1 MRAIFGAV
9 AALFLT
15 AQLVSTGPL
24 AAQTPVL
31 PGPAGEDTIVARVD
45 GQPIRRSDVLSFQRS
60 LPAQFQQVPIE
71 ALLEPIVERLVS
83 QRLLVADGR
92 KKNLQTD
99 AEVRQRLTQFED
111 RVIQE
116 VLLNRV
122 LADKVNEA
130 ALRTRYAA
138 YQKENPGKEEVRA
151 SHILVNSEAQ
161 AKEILTALKGGADF
175 GKLAGEK
182 SIDPAGKSSG
192 GDLGYFGKDEM
203 VPEFAEAAFAMKA
216 GDTSVT
222 PVKTQFGWHV
232 IRVADRRTVAESFE
246 EVRERLS
253 SELSQEIMQS
263 YVDGLRKTA
272 KVELFGLDGKPLPA
286 TPAGPTITPAK

>member
-1 MRAIFGAV
+1 MRAIFGAALALLVTV
-9 AALFLT
+9 A
-15 AQLVSTGPL
+15 PL
-24 AAQTPVL
+24 AAQTQAPVL
-31 PGPAGEDTIVARVD
+31 PGPAGGEDTIVARVD

-83 QRLLVADGR
+83 QKLLVADGR

-116 VLLNRV
+116 VLLNRL
-122 LADKVNEA
+122 LADKVNDA

-175 GKLAGEK
+175 GKLASEK

-216 GDTSVT
+216 GDTSAA

-253 SELSQEIMQS
+253 SEMSQEIMQS
-263 YVDGLRKTA
+263 YVEGLRKTA
-272 KVELFGLDGKPLPA
+272 KVELFGLDGKPLQAAP
-286 TPAGPTITPAK
+286 TGPTITPAK

>member
-1 MRAIFGAV
+1 MRAIFGAALALLVTV
-9 AALFLT
+9 A
-15 AQLVSTGPL
+15 PL
-24 AAQTPVL
+24 AAQTQAPVL
-31 PGPAGEDTIVARVD
+31 PGPAGSEDTIVARVD

-83 QRLLVADGR
+83 QKLLVADGR

-116 VLLNRV
+116 VLLNRL
-122 LADKVNEA
+122 LADKVNDA

-175 GKLAGEK
+175 GKLASEK

-216 GDTSVT
+216 GDTSAA

-253 SELSQEIMQS
+253 SEMSQEIMQS
-263 YVDGLRKTA
+263 YVEGLRKTA
-272 KVELFGLDGKPLPA
+272 KVELFGLDGKPLQAAP
-286 TPAGPTITPAK
+286 TGPTITPAK

>member
-1 MRAIFGAV
+1 MRAIFGA
-9 AALFLT
+9 ALALLVT
-15 AQLVSTGPL
+15 AQLFAAGPL
-24 AAQTPVL
+24 AAQTPAA
-31 PGPAGEDTIVARVD
+31 PNAGDDPVVARVD

-83 QRLLVADGR
+83 QKLLVADGR
-92 KKNLQTD
+92 KKNLQAD

-116 VLLNRV
+116 VLLNRL
-122 LADKVNEA
+122 LADKINDA

-161 AKEILTALKGGADF
+161 AREILTALRGGADF

-216 GDTSVT
+216 GETSAS

-232 IRVADRRTVAESFE
+232 IRIADRRTVAESFE

-253 SELSQEIMQS
+253 SEMSQEIMQG
-263 YVDGLRKTA
+263 YVEGLRKSA

-286 TPAGPTITPAK
+286 APTGPTITPAR

>member
-1 MRAIFGAV
+1 MRAIFGA
-9 AALFLT
+9 ALALLVT
-15 AQLVSTGPL
+15 AQLFAAGPL
-24 AAQTPVL
+24 AAQTPAV
-31 PGPAGEDTIVARVD
+31 PNAGDDPVVARVD

-83 QRLLVADGR
+83 QKLLVADGR
-92 KKNLQTD
+92 KKNLQAD

-116 VLLNRV
+116 VLLNRL
-122 LADKVNEA
+122 LADKINDA

-161 AKEILTALKGGADF
+161 AREILTALRGGADF

-216 GDTSVT
+216 GETSAS

-232 IRVADRRTVAESFE
+232 IRIADRRTVAESFE

-253 SELSQEIMQS
+253 SEMSQEIMQG
-263 YVDGLRKTA
+263 YVEGLRKSA

-286 TPAGPTITPAK
+286 APTGPTITPAR

>member
-1 MRAIFGAV
+1 MRAIFGAALALLVTV
-9 AALFLT
+9 A
-15 AQLVSTGPL
+15 PL
-24 AAQTPVL
+24 AAQTQAPVL
-31 PGPAGEDTIVARVD
+31 PGPAGSEDTIVARVD

-83 QRLLVADGR
+83 QKLLVADGR

-116 VLLNRV
+116 VLLNRL
-122 LADKVNEA
+122 LADKVNDA

-175 GKLAGEK
+175 GKLASEK

-216 GDTSVT
+216 GDTSAA

-253 SELSQEIMQS
+253 SEMSQEIMQS
-263 YVDGLRKTA
+263 YVEGLRKTA

-286 TPAGPTITPAK
+286 APTGPTITPAK

>member
-1 MRAIFGAV
+1 M
-9 AALFLT
+9 
-15 AQLVSTGPL
+15 
-24 AAQTPVL
+24 
-31 PGPAGEDTIVARVD
+31 
-45 GQPIRRSDVLSFQRS
+45 
-60 LPAQFQQVPIE
+60 PIE

-83 QRLLVADGR
+83 QKLLVADGR
-92 KKNLQTD
+92 KKNLQAD

-122 LADKVNEA
+122 LADKVNDA

-161 AKEILTALKGGADF
+161 AKEILASLKGGADF
-175 GKLAGEK
+175 GKLASEK

-216 GDTSVT
+216 GDTSAA

-253 SELSQEIMQS
+253 SEMSQEIMQS
-263 YVDGLRKTA
+263 YVEGLRKTA

-286 TPAGPTITPAK
+286 APAGPTITPAK

>member
-1 MRAIFGAV
+1 MRAIFGATLALLVTV
-9 AALFLT
+9 A
-15 AQLVSTGPL
+15 PL
-24 AAQTPVL
+24 AAQTQAPVL
-31 PGPAGEDTIVARVD
+31 PGPAGGEDTIVARVD

-83 QRLLVADGR
+83 QKLLVADGR

-122 LADKVNEA
+122 LADKVNDA

-175 GKLAGEK
+175 GKLASEK

-216 GDTSVT
+216 GDTSAA

-246 EVRERLS
+246 EVRDRLS
-253 SELSQEIMQS
+253 SEMSQEIMQN
-263 YVDGLRKTA
+263 YVEGLRKSA

-286 TPAGPTITPAK
+286 APTSPTITPAK

>member
-1 MRAIFGAV
+1 MRVIYG
-9 AALFLT
+9 AALALLLAT
-15 AQLVSTGPL
+15 APL
-24 AAQTPVL
+24 AAQTPTL
-31 PGPAGEDTIVARVD
+31 PGPAGGEDTVVARVD
-45 GQPIRRSDVLSFQRS
+45 GQPIRRSDVLAFQRS

-71 ALLEPIVERLVS
+71 ALLEPIVERLVA
-83 QRLLVADGR
+83 QKLLVLDGR
-92 KKNLQTD
+92 KKNLQAD

-116 VLLNRV
+116 VLLNRM
-122 LADKVNEA
+122 LADKISDA

-151 SHILVNSEAQ
+151 SHILVGSEAQ

-175 GKLAGEK
+175 GKLASEK
-182 SIDPAGKSSG
+182 SIDPAGKQSG

-203 VPEFAEAAFAMKA
+203 VPEFAEAAFAMKPGETA
-216 GDTSVT
+216 TA
-222 PVKTQFGWHV
+222 PVRTQFGWHV

-253 SELSQEIMQS
+253 SDLSQEIMQG
-263 YVDGLRKTA
+263 YVEGLRKTA
-272 KVELFGLDGKPLPA
+272 KVELFGLDGKPVAPA
-286 TPAGPTITPAK
+286 AAPTITPAK